1 MATIQDVLNS
11 VVAKLTDE
19 NYAESLAFYR
29 LWFDIGQTYLQIT
42 SDQTFFAL
50 WNKKGAGLINTI
62 RGEVIYSTAPLI
74 LRFAS
79 DVEVEVLSIPVPHN
93 SGLRSRLCT
102 ASLREFFID
111 NLTLVWYGENCSGG
125 GPVVNFYA
133 NTNLIAHWVNLGYV
147 EEAAIRDHI
156 LQSLISHPKLYD
168 HQADALV
175 ILFKLAGAT
184 FAACTDPSVVDRCF
198 ELLQNHGFHNPWD
211 RSRWYPDE
219 VHPVDSY
226 DLTKKGLVQVC
237 TPSQVKGG
245 HRAETN
251 FQEVVVLRERG
262 WEGVP
267 PPPAFATGMNQSDPA
282 ATPVVT
288 SLGLPNRD
296 LEPQTSQPPPPE
308 PVTVPEPEQIP
319 ASPVTPITHS
329 PSISIATLSDF
340 TIADASDDESHV
352 EPTNADTSDDE
363 PPTDPT
369 AVTSHQTFYLEDGN
383 VEVLCGNTLFRV
395 HTTILSFHSPAL
407 RRMFAQSSLVTAE
420 SPNGCPRILSSDA
433 SKDFATLLKMIY
445 LPGSVAPPACHWTV
459 PLTTHLSTDSLNG
472 IGSQISP
479 HSRPSSE
486 SPQSTR
492 CPPSDLSYLRS
503 FVMRIQRPLR
513 AWVLPS
519 QLERTSSADLLLI
532 QTRSS
537 TSSSNRISHLRYRWH
552 TTWQLGRD

>member
-1 MATIQDVLNS
+1 MESIRDVLSS
-11 VVAKLTDE
+11 VIAKLSDE
-19 NYAESLAFYR
+19 NYAESIAFYR
-29 LWFDIGQTYLQIT
+29 LWFCIGQTYLQVT
-42 SDQTFFAL
+42 SDQAFYAI
-50 WNKKGAGLINTI
+50 WNGEGAGSINKTH
-62 RGEVIYSTAPLI
+62 GEVIYSTAPLI
-74 LRFAS
+74 LRFVG
-79 DVEVEVLSIPVPHN
+79 DVEVEAPSIPVLHD

-102 ASLREFFID
+102 TSLREFFSD
-111 NLTLVWYGENCSGG
+111 NLTLVAYGENSFRD
-125 GPVVNFYA
+125 GPTVKFYA
-133 NTNLIAHWVNLGYV
+133 NTNLIAHWINLGYV
-147 EEAAIRDHI
+147 GEAAISDHI

-184 FAACTDPSVVDRCF
+184 FATCTDPSASVVDRCF
-198 ELLQNHGFHNPWD
+198 ELLQNHKYQNPYN
-211 RSRWYPDE
+211 RSYQYA
-219 VHPVDSY
+219 DSY
-226 DLTKKGLVQVC
+226 DLTKKGLVQVR
-237 TPSQVKGG
+237 TPRQVKGG
-245 HRAETN
+245 HRAETK
-251 FQEVVVLRERG
+251 FQEVVALRERG
-262 WEGVP
+262 WEGLP
-267 PPPAFATGMNQSDPA
+267 PPPAFATGANQNDPA

-296 LEPQTSQPPPPE
+296 PEPQTSQPPPPE
-308 PVTVPEPEQIP
+308 PVTVPEPKPIP
-319 ASPVTPITHS
+319 APPVTPVTHS

-352 EPTNADTSDDE
+352 ESAIADTSDDE

-369 AVTSHQTFYLEDGN
+369 AVTLHQCFYLEDGN
-383 VEVLCGNTLFRV
+383 VEVLCGDTLFRV

-407 RRMFAQSSLVTAE
+407 RRMFAQTNLATAE

-433 SKDFATLLKMIY
+433 SKDFVTLLKMIY
-445 LPGSVAPPACHWTV
+445 LPGSVAPPTCHWTV
-459 PLTTHLSTDSLNG
+459 PLTTCLSTASLNG

-513 AWVLPS
+513 PLALPS
-519 QLERTSSADLLLI
+519 RSERTSSADLLP
-532 QTRSS
+532 TRTKSS

-552 TTWQLGRD
+552 TTWQLGRDWIR